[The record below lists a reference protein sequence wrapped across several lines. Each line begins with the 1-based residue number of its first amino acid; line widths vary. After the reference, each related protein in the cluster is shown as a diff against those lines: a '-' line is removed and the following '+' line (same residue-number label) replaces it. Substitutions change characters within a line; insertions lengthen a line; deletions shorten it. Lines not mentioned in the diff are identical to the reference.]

1 MMKPPKRRSSTKPVI
16 TSRKIKALLRA
27 HNHALRQFSVRRIGL
42 FGSYATGEQ
51 TPKSDVDLV
60 VDFAEP
66 TFDNFMGLVNYLE
79 EVLGKKVNV
88 LTPQGLESIR
98 VPKVAETIKRSVLYV

>member
-1 MMKPPKRRSSTKPVI
+1 MKPPKRRSSTKPAI
-16 TSRKIKALLRA
+16 TAREIKALLQA
-27 HNHALRQFSVRRIGL
+27 HQEALEKFTARRIGL
-42 FGSYATGEQ
+42 FGSYAIGKQ
-51 TPKSDVDLV
+51 SPKSDVDLV

>member
-1 MMKPPKRRSSTKPVI
+1 M
-16 TSRKIKALLRA
+16 TSREIKALLRA
-27 HNHALRQFSVRRIGL
+27 HNDSLRQFTVRRIGL
-42 FGSYATGEQ
+42 FGSYATGKQ
-51 TPKSDVDLV
+51 TAKSDVDLV